1 MPDAPVA
8 TAGCREPSGQVAP
21 FVDRNRCE
29 GKADCV
35 RVCPYGVF
43 QIRKL
48 APEDRSALSSIG
60 RLKAW
65 VHGWQQSHVVNPG
78 ACHACRLC
86 IDACPE
92 NALELR
98 VTSMSVGQ
106 QTRA

>member
-1 MPDAPVA
+1 MSLPL
-8 TAGCREPSGQVAP
+8 TAGCGEASGKVAP
-21 FVDRNRCE
+21 FVDRSRCE

-43 QIRKL
+43 DIRKL
-48 APEDRSALSSIG
+48 TPGDRSALSIAG
-60 RLKAW
+60 KLKAW
-65 VHGWQQSHVVNPG
+65 VHGWKQSYVVNPG

-98 VTSMSVGQ
+98 PWPIK
-106 QTRA
+106 